1 MVRNEKLGAEERSAL
16 ENQDQGRREGARQLP
31 SDGLSVWSRAQQ
43 AARSF
48 ADKQCYLGRTECS
61 QGVEEAS
68 RRMNREKAATV
79 ATGRPD
85 CPLREEGGLDES
97 GREGGGSG

>member
-1 MVRNEKLGAEERSAL
+1 
-16 ENQDQGRREGARQLP
+16 
-31 SDGLSVWSRAQQ
+31 
-43 AARSF
+43 
-48 ADKQCYLGRTECS
+48 
-61 QGVEEAS
+61 
-68 RRMNREKAATV
+68 MNREKAATV